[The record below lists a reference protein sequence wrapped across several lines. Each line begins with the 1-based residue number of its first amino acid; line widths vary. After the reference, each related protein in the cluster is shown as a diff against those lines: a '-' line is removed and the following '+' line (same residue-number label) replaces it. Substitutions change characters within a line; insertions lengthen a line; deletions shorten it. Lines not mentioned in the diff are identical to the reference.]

1 MHRGFKRTFRSR
13 LAIAILPVV
22 LVASACGG
30 GGSSDE
36 ATSASG
42 STETQSEESTAGE
55 TTSEE
60 AESCEAGTFRMAVP
74 AIPSN
79 IDLAVYQGT
88 PTSEVGIAYSAPL
101 YQYVD
106 PEGITPDQ
114 LGSTGITS
122 TAPLLV
128 ESEVEE
134 EDGSLVVTLK
144 EAVSSF
150 GNTLS
155 SEDVKWSF
163 ERAIELNPVV
173 QFITSV
179 GRIDPE
185 EPITVIDE
193 RTVRINVTEP
203 NPYVRAA
210 LTLMDLSPMDYTE
223 VSKHITDED
232 PLAQEWLAANTATYG
247 PYNSTGFTPGEQLL
261 LQANPNWIEGEP
273 AYKDVVIQAVADSG
287 SRLQLASTGEVDYA
301 MALQPDQFASLAG
314 VEGVDTTT
322 RRSNT
327 LIMLELNQKF
337 EPFQDERV
345 RQAIAYAIDRD
356 AIVAGAMQGNATVQG
371 NFISKGLN
379 QPQAPEPFS
388 YNPDRARELLAE
400 AGYAD
405 GLEFPLYITVSRP
418 GPYAEQ
424 IAVFL
429 EQNLADVGITADITP
444 VAAAS
449 EFEERKVAG
458 EYEAWLGANTPI
470 LPDPW
475 YQMQLDHHGTQAF
488 QNYKGFNDPAFDA
501 ILDELRQTP
510 SGPERDA
517 KISEAHE
524 YLMNAVPYVPIFDSQ
539 NLVTVNS
546 GVDINSVR
554 LYTPYGPLIR
564 EIVPAC

>member
-1 MHRGFKRTFRSR
+1 MHRGFKRTFTSK
-13 LAIAILPVV
+13 LAVAVLPLALIAT
-22 LVASACGG
+22 ACG

-36 ATSASG
+36 ATGAADT
-42 STETQSEESTAGE
+42 TETQSEEATSGG
-55 TTSEE
+55 TSEE
-60 AESCEAGTFRMAVP
+60 AADSCETGTFRMAMPAVP
-74 AIPSN
+74 NN

-88 PTSEVGIAYSAPL
+88 PTSEVGIAFSAPL
-101 YQYVD
+101 YEYVD
-106 PEGITPDQ
+106 PAGITPEE
-114 LGSTGITS
+114 LGSTGIDS

-134 EDGSLVVTLK
+134 EDGSLVLTLK
-144 EAVSSF
+144 EAVSSY
-150 GNTLS
+150 GNTLNA
-155 SEDVKWSF
+155 EDVKWSF

-179 GRIDPE
+179 GRINPE
-185 EPITVIDE
+185 EPVTIIDD

-223 VSKHITDED
+223 VQKHITDED
-232 PLAQEWLAANTATYG
+232 PLAQEWLATNTATYG
-247 PYNSTGFTPGEQLL
+247 PYVATGFTPGEQLL

-273 AYKDVVIQAVADSG
+273 AYKDVVIQAVADSS
-287 SRLQLASTGEVDYA
+287 SRLQLISTGEVDYA
-301 MALQPDQFASLAG
+301 FGLQPDQFASLEG

-345 RQAIAYAIDRD
+345 RQAIAYAIDRP
-356 AIVAGAMQGNATVQG
+356 AIVQGAMQGLATEQG
-371 NFISKGLN
+371 NFVSKGIG
-379 QPQAPEPFS
+379 QPTPPEAFTYDPEK
-388 YNPDRARELLAE
+388 ARQLLAE

-405 GLEFPLYITVSRP
+405 GLEFPLYITVARP

-424 IAVFL
+424 IAVLL
-429 EQNLADVGITADITP
+429 EQQLADVGIQTEIVP

-470 LPDPW
+470 LPNPW

-501 ILDELRQTP
+501 ILDELRQIP

-517 KISEAHE
+517 KITEAHE
-524 YLMNAVPYVPIFDSQ
+524 YLMTAVPYVPIFDNQ
-539 NLVTVNS
+539 NLVAVGS

-554 LYTPYGPLIR
+554 LYTPYGPLVR
-564 EIVPAC
+564 EIVPVC